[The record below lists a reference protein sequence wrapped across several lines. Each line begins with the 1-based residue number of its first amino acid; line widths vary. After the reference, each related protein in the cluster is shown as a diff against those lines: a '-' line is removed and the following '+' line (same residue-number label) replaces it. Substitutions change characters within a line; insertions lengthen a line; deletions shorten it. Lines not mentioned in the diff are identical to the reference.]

1 MIKKRIL
8 KNLLVLIMPIS
19 IIGIGRL
26 MNIHFGL
33 KEKPELLILI
43 GALTMAVGLYLRYS
57 GEKARKKSIMKNK

>member
-1 MIKKRIL
+1 
-8 KNLLVLIMPIS
+8 MPIS